1 MIRIYKKIEVKTSQ
15 SLENYFSTG
24 GFFLSEQQKTSLQ
37 GNSKLMMCNRLIDGF
52 WFYGFISIDA
62 DSFVLMRRKPWITS
76 LIGFVLE
83 IED

>member
-1 MIRIYKKIEVKTSQ
+1 
-15 SLENYFSTG
+15 
-24 GFFLSEQQKTSLQ
+24 
-37 GNSKLMMCNRLIDGF
+37 MMCNRLIDGF